1 MLMIQHYRKALVGQD
16 INNVSQ
22 TLNHDLK
29 SLKEWSDQ
37 NRIFINTQK
46 TKFVIG
52 NVFENLRISKLQ
64 MSSDLNGVSTRTSYK
79 FNHSA

>member
-1 MLMIQHYRKALVGQD
+1 MNLKVLVGQD

-37 NRIFINTQK
+37 NMMFINTQEAQSRY
-46 TKFVIG
+46 IG
-52 NVFENLRISKLQ
+52 NVCEI
-64 MSSDLNGVSTRTSYK
+64 
-79 FNHSA
+79 

>member
-1 MLMIQHYRKALVGQD
+1 MNLKVLVGQD

-37 NRIFINTQK
+37 NRIFINSQK
-46 TKFVIG
+46 TKIVVG
-52 NVFENLRISKLQ
+52 NVCEFHVN
-64 MSSDLNGVSTRTSYK
+64 LNGVSTRTCYQ
-79 FNHSA
+79 FNHSV